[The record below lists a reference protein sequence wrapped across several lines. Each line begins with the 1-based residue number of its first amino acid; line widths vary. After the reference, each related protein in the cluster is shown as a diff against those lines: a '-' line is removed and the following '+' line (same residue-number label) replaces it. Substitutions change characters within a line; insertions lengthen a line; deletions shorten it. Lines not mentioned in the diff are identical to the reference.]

1 MLRLLLNM
9 YAQSKSQSKSSKSAP
24 KPFCKVCKDA
34 GKSEAEYN
42 SHFVKSE
49 PGVNGVVICPT
60 LLSQACTY
68 CHRAGHTVGY
78 CEVLKKFKN
87 TKDAQIRRD
96 QYVRP
101 AIPKAKQNS
110 IFDVL
115 GESSDEEPK
124 AKIAQKVDEY
134 PVLPTTIMKLTLPL
148 ALPVTKTVTYAN
160 MAAKPM
166 PVEVENETYA
176 ITTPTIAQ
184 YVEKAYTN
192 TFKEDWSKKSKN
204 WADWSDS
211 DEE

>member
-1 MLRLLLNM
+1 M
-9 YAQSKSQSKSSKSAP
+9 YTQSKSQSSKSAP

-34 GKSEAEYN
+34 GKSEAEFN

-49 PGVNGVVICPT
+49 PGVKGVVICPT
-60 LLSQACTY
+60 LLSQECTY

-78 CEVLKKFKN
+78 CKVLQKFKK
-87 TKDAQIRRD
+87 TKDAENRARK
-96 QYVRP
+96 YVP
-101 AIPKAKQNS
+101 VPVVIPKAKANS

-115 GESSDEEPK
+115 AESDEEPK
-124 AKIAQKVDEY
+124 AKITQQVRKVEEY
-134 PVLPTTIMKLTLPL
+134 PVLSTSMPTTKL
-148 ALPVTKTVTYAN
+148 ALPVTKATYAN

-166 PVEVENETYA
+166 PIEVENETYA
-176 ITTPTIAQ
+176 ITTPTIAH

-192 TFKEDWSKKSKN
+192 TFIDYSKKPKN